1 MAPCRMAPVP
11 PIPQREGA
19 RIPMKT
25 INLIMGCHSHQPVG
39 NFDHVFQEA
48 YEKAYL
54 PFVDVLER
62 FPDVR
67 ITLHYT
73 GPLWDW
79 FLAHE
84 PEYVTRLRGLVER
97 GQVEIMGGGYYEP
110 MLCAIPERDAKAQI
124 HRMQAFC
131 REHFGKEPEGMWLAE
146 RVWEPHMAR
155 ILAESGVSYA
165 ALDDSHFL
173 CSGLH
178 PDELYGCYM
187 TEEEG
192 AAIRVFPILERLR
205 YLVPFHPVEET
216 IEYLR
221 ERATEDGQRCAV
233 LHDDGEKF
241 GTWPGTFHSVYE
253 EGWLERFFAALT
265 ENKDWIRSVT
275 YSDYM
280 KRHRPIGRTYLTCA
294 SYQEMMTW
302 ALPPDRQRE
311 LKAARAELSQS
322 PELAGRCEP
331 FLRGGFWR
339 NFLTKYAESNNMQK
353 RMLRVSKRLH
363 AIRAHSGADPRLD
376 EAERYLH
383 QGQCNCAF
391 WHGQFGG
398 LYLNHLRTAIF
409 EHLIKADR
417 LLDEIAGPAGAVVAT
432 TVDFD
437 GDGLPEHVLETDQL
451 SAFFS
456 PHDGGTLFELD
467 FKPGAFNILNTL
479 TRREE
484 AYHADLAA
492 GAGQDADDD
501 GQAKSIHDQFRSK
514 ESGLDQILFY
524 DTWRRSSLRDHF
536 YAPGTDVEA
545 LYRNEAVELSDLPGK
560 AYDSSFKG
568 TELVFSTA
576 GTLESNGPQ
585 PFTIRKVIA
594 VSPSESSLEIAYD
607 IQYRGAV
614 PFAGIF
620 GVEFSVNL
628 LTGSAPDR
636 YYLSGERDLGRRM
649 LGARG
654 AEHGLRHIAV
664 RDEWQKLE
672 AGWRLSDEGTFYYF
686 PLETV
691 SQSESGLER
700 VHQGCTVTA
709 AWPLGLEPGAHVS
722 RKITFYLKRLEPAV

>member
-1 MAPCRMAPVP
+1 
-11 PIPQREGA
+11 
-19 RIPMKT
+19 MKT

-54 PFVDVLER
+54 PFINVLER

-84 PEYVTRLRGLVER
+84 PEYVTRLRTLVER

-110 MLCAIPERDAKAQI
+110 MLCAIPERDATAQI

-155 ILAESGVSYA
+155 LLAESGVAYA

-178 PDELYGCYM
+178 PDDLYGCYM

-205 YLVPFHPVEET
+205 YLVPFHPVDET
-216 IEYLR
+216 IAYLR
-221 ERATEDGQRCAV
+221 ERATEDGHRCAV

-241 GTWPGTFHSVYE
+241 GTWPGTYHSVYE
-253 EGWLERFFAALT
+253 EGWLEQFFQALT
-265 ENKDWIRSVT
+265 DNRDWLKSVT
-275 YSDYM
+275 YADYM
-280 KRHRPIGRTYLTCA
+280 KRHPPIGRTYLTCA

-302 ALPPDRQRE
+302 ALPAYRQRD
-311 LKAARAELSQS
+311 LKSARE
-322 PELAGRCEP
+322 ELAQMPVLSDRCGP

-363 AIRAHSGADPRLD
+363 SLRALAGADPRLA

-383 QGQCNCAF
+383 QGQCNCAY

-398 LYLNHLRTAIF
+398 LYLNHLRTAIY
-409 EHLIKADR
+409 EHLIRADR
-417 LLDEIAGPAGAVVAT
+417 LLDEIAGPAGSVVAS

-437 GDGLPEHVLETDQL
+437 GDGQPEHVLETDAL
-451 SAFFS
+451 TAFVS

-467 FKPGAFNILNTL
+467 FKPAAFNILNTL

-484 AYHADLAA
+484 AYHTELNAEAA
-492 GAGQDADDD
+492 QEAEED
-501 GQAKSIHDQFRSK
+501 GQARSIHDHFKSK
-514 ESGLDQILFY
+514 ESGLDKILFY
-524 DTWRRSSLRDHF
+524 DRWRRSSLRDHF
-536 YAPGTDVEA
+536 YAPETDVEA
-545 LYRNEAVELSDLPGK
+545 LYRSEAVELSDLADKP
-560 AYDSSFKG
+560 YESSFRG
-568 TELVFSTA
+568 TDLVLSA
-576 GTLESNGPQ
+576 LGLLEACGPQ
-585 PFTIRKVIA
+585 PVTIRKVLSI
-594 VSPSESSLEIAYD
+594 SPRESEVEIAYD
-607 IQYRGAV
+607 INYRGSA

-628 LTGSAPDR
+628 LTGGAPDR
-636 YYLSGERDLGRRM
+636 YYHAEERDLGRLM
-649 LGARG
+649 LGNRG
-654 AEHGLRHIAV
+654 AEHGLRHFSA

-672 AGWRLSDEGTFYYF
+672 VGWRLSEEGTIYYF

-691 SQSESGLER
+691 SQSECGQER
-700 VHQGCTVTA
+700 VHQGCNVTL
-709 AWPLGLEPGAHVS
+709 AWPLGMEPGAHVTRS
-722 RKITFYLKRLEPAV
+722 IKFYIKRM

>member
-1 MAPCRMAPVP
+1 
-11 PIPQREGA
+11 
-19 RIPMKT
+19 MKS

-79 FLAHE
+79 FLANE
-84 PEYVTRLRGLVER
+84 PEYVTRLRNLVER

-131 REHFGKEPEGMWLAE
+131 REHFGTEPKGMWLAE

-173 CSGLH
+173 CSGLR
-178 PDELYGCYM
+178 PEELYGCYM

-192 AAIRVFPILERLR
+192 VAIRVFPILERLR
-205 YLVPFHPVEET
+205 YLVPFHPVEDT
-216 IEYLR
+216 IAYLR
-221 ERATEDGQRCAV
+221 EWASEDGDRCAV

-253 EGWLERFFAALT
+253 EGWLERFFEALT
-265 ENKDWIRSVT
+265 ENKDWIRCVT
-275 YSDYM
+275 YSDYATN
-280 KRHRPIGRTYLTCA
+280 HQPIGRTYLTCA

-302 ALPPDRQRE
+302 ALPAYRQRE
-311 LKAARAELSQS
+311 LRAAREALVAMPALGEQC
-322 PELAGRCEP
+322 AP

-339 NFLTKYAESNNMQK
+339 NFLTKYDESNNMQK
-353 RMLRVSKRLH
+353 RMLRVSKRLNALRDH
-363 AIRAHSGADPRLD
+363 GVDAPLLAD
-376 EAERYLH
+376 AERFLH
-383 QGQCNCAF
+383 QGQCNCAY

-398 LYLNHLRTAIF
+398 LYLNHLRTAIY
-409 EHLIKADR
+409 ENLIKADR
-417 LLDEIAGPAGAVVAT
+417 LMDEIAGPAGTVVAST
-432 TVDFD
+432 IDFD
-437 GDGLPEHVLETDQL
+437 GDGRAEHVLETDL
-451 SAFFS
+451 MAVFVS
-456 PHDGGTLFELD
+456 PHDGGTIFEID

-484 AYHADLAA
+484 SYHADLAA
-492 GAGQDADDD
+492 EAELEAASGE
-501 GQAKSIHDQFRSK
+501 QARSIHDHFQSK
-514 ESGLDQILFY
+514 EKGLNEILFY
-524 DTWRRSSLRDHF
+524 DRWRRSSLRDHF
-536 YAPGTDVEA
+536 YASETSVEA
-545 LYRNEAVELSDLPGK
+545 LYRNEAVELSDLPEKG
-560 AYDSSFKG
+560 YDSSFKG
-568 TELVFSTA
+568 TELVLSTT
-576 GTLESNGPQ
+576 GSLESGGLQ
-585 PFTIRKVIA
+585 PVSVRKVIS
-594 VSPSESSLEIAYD
+594 VSPRESAIEIAYD
-607 IQYRGAV
+607 IQYKGAT

-636 YYLSGERDLGRRM
+636 YYHSEERNLERPM
-649 LGARG
+649 LGVRG
-654 AEHGLRHIAV
+654 AEHGLRHLSV
-664 RDEWQKLE
+664 RDEWQQLE
-672 AGWRLSDEGTFYYF
+672 AGWRLSEEGTFYFF

-691 SQSESGLER
+691 SQSECGQER
-700 VHQGCTVTA
+700 VHQGCTVIA
-709 AWPLGLEPGAHVS
+709 AWPLGLEPGA
-722 RKITFYLKRLEPAV
+722 RFTRRITFYLSKMAQAN